1 MMLSL
6 EACHR
11 GALMPKQLSFPD
23 EMKSTAQDILHSAYV
38 RQEKLEQ
45 TIREVKHFRDLLAKL
60 VEFVSMGWP
69 FHVLSLIENQG
80 DVIGQRYEL
89 EPFWLRIL
97 EELRASA
104 QEQVKNLRFWY
115 PNYLEQACRELRLP
129 LDMSSRHPKYTF
141 EKGFFELTVHR
152 GRTATLSNTERKLAE
167 FPADIGAV
175 VAKLAVEHKRIFARS
190 YDGRYCLQKLRKH
203 YLDVIDRERLAD
215 GADVPIRRIAER
227 MTLEKQDY
235 QSDQFIVDLS
245 RLARE
250 GPLEIDS
257 RRLELSHT
265 SDDKA
270 GMLLHDVGSLSYVG
284 FVRFE
289 ELGS

>member
-1 MMLSL
+1 
-6 EACHR
+6 
-11 GALMPKQLSFPD
+11 MPKQPSFPD

-45 TIREVKHFRDLLAKL
+45 TITDLKRFRKLLSEL

-69 FHVLSLIENQG
+69 FHALSLIENQG
-80 DVIGQRYEL
+80 DVIERCEL

-115 PNYLEQACRELRLP
+115 SNYLEQACRELRLP

-141 EKGFFELTVHR
+141 EKGFFELTIHR
-152 GRTATLSNTERKLAE
+152 GRIATLSNSERKLAE

-175 VAKLAVEHKRIFARS
+175 VAKLAVEHKRIFARP
-190 YDGRYCLQKLRKH
+190 YDGRYFLQKLRKH
-203 YLDVIDRERLAD
+203 YLDVIDKERLAD
-215 GADVPIRRIAER
+215 GADVPIRKIAER
-227 MTLEKQDY
+227 ITREKNNY

-265 SDDKA
+265 RDDKA